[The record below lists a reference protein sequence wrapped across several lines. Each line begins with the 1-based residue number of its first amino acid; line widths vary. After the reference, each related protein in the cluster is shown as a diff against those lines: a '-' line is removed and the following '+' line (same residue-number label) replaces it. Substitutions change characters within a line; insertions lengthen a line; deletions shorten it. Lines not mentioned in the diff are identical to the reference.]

1 MILAEKIMKLR
12 KAQGWSQEELAVQ
25 LGVSRQSVSK
35 WESMA
40 SMPDL
45 DKILKMS
52 ELFGVSTDYLLKDNA
67 AEEEGCAAPILEE
80 GPAPRPISLEEA
92 NAYMDLSARC
102 HKFIALAVAL
112 FILSPVPLVAIAGMA
127 EHGRLALSEDVAAA
141 IGLLL
146 LFVIVAAGV
155 AILLPSGIRL
165 ERYEFLEK
173 EPIATE
179 YGVAGI
185 VEAKREAFASTYHS
199 GLVVGIVLCILSV
212 VPLFFCMA
220 LESEL
225 ACVFAVCLLLTLIA
239 VGVYIIIRVACL
251 WETYEKLLEEG
262 DYSREHKAENRR
274 NDPFAGFYWCLTT
287 AIYLA
292 VSFYTGQ
299 WARTWI
305 IWPVAAVLFAALL
318 ALRRMLRQPR

>member
-1 MILAEKIMKLR
+1 
-12 KAQGWSQEELAVQ
+12 
-25 LGVSRQSVSK
+25 
-35 WESMA
+35 MA
-40 SMPDL
+40 L
-45 DKILKMS
+45 S
-52 ELFGVSTDYLLKDNA
+52 E
-67 AEEEGCAAPILEE
+67 
-80 GPAPRPISLEEA
+80 
-92 NAYMDLSARC
+92 RC

-127 EHGRLALSEDVAAA
+127 EYGRLTLSEDVASA
-141 IGLLL
+141 IGLLF

-155 AILLPSGIRL
+155 AILLPSGIKL

-173 EPIATE
+173 EPIALE

-185 VEAKREAFASTYHS
+185 VETKREAFASTYHS